1 MKERSHLAAAVPS
14 SRLMAAMS
22 SPSSFQVY
30 AMPEKIDNID
40 IAASGLGTAPFIISP
55 RMTVSIGSENL
66 ITDKRR

>member
-22 SPSSFQVY
+22 SSFQVY

-66 ITDKRR
+66 ITD